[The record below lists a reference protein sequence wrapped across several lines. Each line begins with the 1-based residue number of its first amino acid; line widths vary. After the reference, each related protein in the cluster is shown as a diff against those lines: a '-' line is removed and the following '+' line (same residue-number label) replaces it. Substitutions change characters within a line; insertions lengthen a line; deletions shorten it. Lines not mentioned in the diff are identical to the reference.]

1 EPAIPE
7 GPARVILPEVVE
19 VPGGTVTLGDVAQI
33 EGPPELV
40 DRLAQVPVGAAPLP
54 GRSRWLA
61 TGYLAVRFRQA
72 GIDPDQV
79 VVDGPER
86 VQLVTPAAPA
96 STAPTSP
103 APRGLEPGVSP
114 AVGAAPRPGR
124 SRWLAT
130 GY

>member
-1 EPAIPE
+1 MTRRGEQGWRSVLGALLLLVVLAAPGEPAAGASSEEPAIPE

-86 VQLVTPAAPA
+86 V
-96 STAPTSP
+96 
-103 APRGLEPGVSP
+103 
-114 AVGAAPRPGR
+114 
-124 SRWLAT
+124 
-130 GY
+130 